1 MASPPVIASSGV
13 SRPAWIAVLLAALGL
28 GVRLLGL
35 PLWGTFDTEVQKAW
49 AARAARGGVADIYG
63 ASDEELLADA
73 RARGGLSQLRVPPE
87 RFLWGTAEY
96 FVDYPPGSIL
106 VLWGAG
112 RLYEAFYPGWR
123 NRPAF
128 NSFINLAPFLCSAAI
143 ALLLLRS
150 SRRHG
155 RRRALL
161 FWLNPAILLAAP
173 VLGYQDTIFG
183 LAALGALLA
192 LERGRYASSA
202 ALVVLAG
209 LIKPQ
214 GALLLPTFAA
224 VTLRESPPRVWLRA
238 LLAGAGA
245 GAAVLA
251 PWWTSGHLISAIA
264 GALRPL
270 GQTTLAPLG
279 LNVWW
284 IAGWW
289 REWSIAGPWPLAR
302 IISNAEFQAWAGW
315 DPRFAARVLLGCA
328 ILAVVALL
336 LRAPRE
342 DRRLIPLSVMLVVH
356 AYALLG
362 TSVHENH
369 TFLAVV
375 LAPLLI
381 GVWPR
386 ATPAVA
392 ATSAFLFLNLFLMAG
407 GLGRRVMKL
416 RELVAIRELTHPEL
430 SVIVAGLHVV
440 LVAVL
445 AVWVVQTV
453 RGRLGP
459 PASTQGAE

>member
-1 MASPPVIASSGV
+1 VP
-13 SRPAWIAVLLAALGL
+13 RTAWIALLLAAAGL
-28 GVRLLGL
+28 VLRLVGL

-49 AARAARGGVADIYG
+49 AARAVRGGVSDIYG
-63 ASDEELLADA
+63 PPDAELLADA
-73 RARGGLSQLRVPPE
+73 RARGGWSQLSVPPE
-87 RFLWGTAEY
+87 RFLWGQAEY

-112 RLYEAFYPGWR
+112 RLYEIFYPGWA

-128 NSFINLAPFLCSAAI
+128 NAFINLAPLLCSAAI

-150 SRRHG
+150 SPRHG
-155 RRRALL
+155 RLRALL

-183 LAALGALLA
+183 VAALGALLL
-192 LERGRYASSA
+192 LERRHYAASA

-209 LIKPQ
+209 LLKPQ

-224 VTLRESPPRVWLRA
+224 VTLRESPPRTWLRA
-238 LLAGAGA
+238 LLAGGGA
-245 GAAVLA
+245 GVVVLA
-251 PWWTSGHLISAIA
+251 PWWTSGHLISAID

-270 GQTTLAPLG
+270 GQPTLAPLG
-279 LNVWW
+279 LNLWW
-284 IAGWW
+284 IAGWL
-289 REWSIAGPWPLAR
+289 REWSVEGPWPLAR
-302 IISNAEFQAWAGW
+302 ILSSDEFQAWAGW
-315 DPRFAARVLLGCA
+315 DPRPVSRILLGLGV
-328 ILAVVALL
+328 IAVVALL

-342 DRRLIPLSVMLVVH
+342 DRRMIPLSVMLMVH

-369 TFLAVV
+369 SFLAVV
-375 LAPLLI
+375 LAPLLV

-386 ATPAVA
+386 AKPALA
-392 ATSAFLFLNLFLMAG
+392 ATSTFLFLNLFLMAG
-407 GLGRRVMKL
+407 GFGRRLMRL
-416 RELVAIRELTHPEL
+416 RELVAIRELTRPEL

-440 LVAVL
+440 LVGVL
-445 AVWVVQTV
+445 ACWVLQTA

-459 PASTQGAE
+459 PASTQGSE

>member
-1 MASPPVIASSGV
+1 MIASAGV
-13 SRPAWIAVLLAALGL
+13 PRSAWIALLLAAAGL
-28 GVRLLGL
+28 ALRLVAL
-35 PLWGTFDTEVQKAW
+35 PFWGTFDTEVQKAW

-63 ASDEELLADA
+63 PPDAELLRDA
-73 RARGGLSQLRVPPE
+73 RARGGLRELRVPPE
-87 RFLWGTAEY
+87 RFLWGQSEY
-96 FVDYPPGSIL
+96 FVDYPPGSVL

-128 NSFINLAPFLCSAAI
+128 NAFINLAPLLCSAVI

-150 SRRHG
+150 SPRHG
-155 RRRALL
+155 RLRALL

-183 LAALGALLA
+183 AAALGALLA
-192 LERGRYASSA
+192 LERKRYAGSA

-214 GALLLPTFAA
+214 GALLLPTYAA
-224 VTLRESPPRVWLRA
+224 VILREAPPRTWARA
-238 LLAGAGA
+238 LLAGAATGA
-245 GAAVLA
+245 LVLA
-251 PWWTSGHLISAIA
+251 PWWATGYLISAVD

-279 LNVWW
+279 LNLWW
-284 IAGWW
+284 IAGWL
-289 REWSIAGPWPLAR
+289 REWSLEGPWPLAR
-302 IISNAEFQAWAGW
+302 IISSDEFRAWAGW
-315 DPRFAARVLLGCA
+315 DPRFVARLLLGA
-328 ILAVVALL
+328 AVVGVVALL
-336 LRAPRE
+336 VRAPRE
-342 DRRLIPLSVMLVVH
+342 DRRLIPLSALLMVH
-356 AYALLG
+356 AYALAG

-375 LAPLLI
+375 LASLLV

-386 ATPAVA
+386 ARA
-392 ATSAFLFLNLFLMAG
+392 ALGLTSAFLFLNLFLMAG
-407 GLGRRVMKL
+407 GLGRRIMRL
-416 RELVAIRELTHPEL
+416 RELVAIRELTRPEL

-445 AVWVVQTV
+445 VWWVFQTA
-453 RGRLGP
+453 RGRLGS
-459 PASTQGAE
+459 PATTREAA